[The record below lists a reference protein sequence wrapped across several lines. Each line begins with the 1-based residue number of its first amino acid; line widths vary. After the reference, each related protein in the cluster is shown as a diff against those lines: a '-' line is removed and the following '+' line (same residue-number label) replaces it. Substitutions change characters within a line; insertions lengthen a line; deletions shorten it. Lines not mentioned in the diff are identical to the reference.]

1 MAERQALSD
10 KELKELYAQTAGT
23 DARPTSTELADE
35 KLTAER
41 ALAEK
46 IAAARALAEKTEA
59 PIGLTSEA
67 TACLMRDLGLD

>member
-46 IAAARALAEKTEA
+46 TEA